1 MVQIFGKLMNNKKQ
15 VHVALKNIS
24 GINNYQIKVIC
35 NELNIGRDCK
45 IVDLSQS
52 YIIRLLKLLETKNL
66 FLETSLKKE
75 IQFNMKRLID
85 IKSHRGL
92 KSIRKRSNFFRR

>member
-24 GINNYQIKVIC
+24 GINNYQIKAIC

-45 IVDLSQS
+45 IADLSQS

-92 KSIRKRSNFFRR
+92 KSIRKRSNFRR